1 MSTYKTVNNDYTIT
15 CDNGDGIFTVNAQT
29 VFNGNVIYTVPSVT
43 IAPFITVAANNTG
56 NLYAMGLIAQTGP
69 TTYAGL
75 RYDSL
80 LGSWQTS
87 TDVYANGEPVGSY
100 ANIFSGNIGG
110 ANTQIQFNNGGQ
122 FTANANFTFDYANGQ
137 VYLKGTQAFGNSAT
151 PANVSNAV
159 TVYSNAVGSGGTGLY
174 ITSASAADELVS
186 KSKAIVF
193 AIIF

>member
-1 MSTYKTVNNDYTIT
+1 MSSYKTVNGDYTLT
-15 CDNGDGIFTVNAQT
+15 CDNGNGVFTVNAQT
-29 VFNGNVIYTVPSVT
+29 TFNGNVIYTVPAVT

-75 RYDSL
+75 RYDSI

-87 TDVYANGEPVGSY
+87 TDVYANGEPVTSY

-110 ANTQIQFNNGGQ
+110 SNTQIQFNGSGQ
-122 FTANANFTFDYANGQ
+122 FTGNANFTFDYANSQ
-137 VYLKGTQAFGNSAT
+137 VYLKGTQAFGNTAT
-151 PANVSNAV
+151 PTNVSNAV

-174 ITSASAADELVS
+174 ITSSAAADELVS